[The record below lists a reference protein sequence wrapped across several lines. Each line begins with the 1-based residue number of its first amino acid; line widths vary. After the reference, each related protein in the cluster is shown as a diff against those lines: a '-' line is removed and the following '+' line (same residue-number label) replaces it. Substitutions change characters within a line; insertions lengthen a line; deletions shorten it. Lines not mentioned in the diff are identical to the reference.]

1 MRSFRSTVSQ
11 AGFSIATSADTLAH
25 LVGLPLPTTLSHL
38 LDAIEREAKVAFFN
52 IQGPDVIVL
61 NNFSDTV
68 AVRLAIP
75 KGQYVVFGKVSLK
88 NADGDAQNAT
98 ARLTSQA
105 GFNII
110 DQTDIRVG
118 RDEGILH
125 SVNFESTNSI
135 SLQGAFTADN
145 GGEIVDIRCATFLG
159 NVSLASLI
167 AITTENLAVT
177 TAAPP
182 LVQLRNFQDTVVA
195 RVTLQRGRY
204 VVFGKV
210 VLSNLDGDTQSARV
224 QLAAR
229 DGGIILKENSV
240 LLEHLPNGNSQS
252 ILILGTATVEDS
264 ADIVDLRCA
273 TFDGEARQ
281 ISLVAIAVDDLRVGD
296 SRDGDDGLGGFV
308 LSQIDDMHK
317 GNHVLFGS
325 LSIANF
331 DTDDQGAIASLSSQP
346 GTNVIDRTTIFLGE
360 AGSGGNNQAVALQGV
375 VNIAGDG
382 ESVKLSFTT
391 FEGNVVKDTPTLI
404 AIGVVNTRRSP
415 AL

>member
-264 ADIVDLRCA
+264 AYIVDLRCA

-281 ISLVAIAVDDLRVGD
+281 TSLVAIAVDDLRVGD

>member
-159 NVSLASLI
+159 NVSLASSI

-391 FEGNVVKDTPTLI
+391 IEGNVVKDTPTLI

>member
-1 MRSFRSTVSQ
+1 
-11 AGFSIATSADTLAH
+11 
-25 LVGLPLPTTLSHL
+25 L
-38 LDAIEREAKVAFFN
+38 LDAIEREVKVAFFN
-52 IQGPDVIVL
+52 TQGPDVIVL
-61 NNFSDTV
+61 DNFTDTV
-68 AVRLAIP
+68 IVRLAIP
-75 KGQYVVFGKVSLK
+75 KGQYVVFGKASLK
-88 NADGDAQNAT
+88 NANGDAQNAT
-98 ARLTSQA
+98 ARLTSQG

-135 SLQGAFTADN
+135 SLQGAFTADD
-145 GGEIVDIRCATFLG
+145 GGEIVDIRCATFGG

-177 TAAPP
+177 TAASP

-195 RVTLQRGRY
+195 RVRLQRGRY

-240 LLEHLPNGNSQS
+240 LLEHLPAGNSQS
-252 ILILGTATVEDS
+252 ILILGTATVEDG

-273 TFDGEARQ
+273 TFDGEASQ
-281 ISLVAIAVDDLRVGD
+281 TSLVAIAVDDLRVGD
-296 SRDGDDGLGGFV
+296 SSDGDDGLGGFV

-331 DTDDQGAIASLSSQP
+331 DTDDQGAIANLSSQP
-346 GTNVIDRTTIFLGE
+346 GTNVIDRTTIFLGG

>member
-159 NVSLASLI
+159 NVSLASSI